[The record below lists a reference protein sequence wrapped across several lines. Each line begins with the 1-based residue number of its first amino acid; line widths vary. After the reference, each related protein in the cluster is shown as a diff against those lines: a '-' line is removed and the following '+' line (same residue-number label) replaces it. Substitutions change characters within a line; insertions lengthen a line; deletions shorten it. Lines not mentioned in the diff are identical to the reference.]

1 MRNPWRAVFLAF
13 LVALPFLGRG
23 LAQDAPAT
31 QTVDPESAGAREA
44 ELAEDSRGLVA
55 GAARADITPPPG
67 LPLWGY
73 GSRRDTP
80 ARGTRDPL
88 EATALVIGAG
98 GRRMALVGLDLGRPP
113 AREAMKAIED
123 RVRTEAG
130 VESLFL
136 VASHT
141 HHGPCVEL
149 ESVEPTAS
157 WIETASE
164 RIGGAVIEAAR
175 SLRPAKMAVL
185 SRKVDLNRN
194 RHSRIEPVPIDPAI
208 RVLHL
213 VDLEDR
219 PIATAVSFSAH
230 PTTVSAG
237 VLEYSADYPGH
248 LRRLVE
254 RKVGGVCLFLQ
265 GAVGDLSCRRDGKDD
280 RGFGE
285 SVGEEV
291 VSLVAEA
298 KPVRLESPSLAY
310 RGEELRFGV
319 RLRIDAPLTYA
330 LYSRA
335 FFPELVDAY
344 VKEYEGGAVRPRLT
358 VALLDDRIGFV
369 GVSGELFSAHAVRLR
384 ERARL
389 EHLFVFS
396 CTNGYQQYFPTI
408 EATAE
413 GGYGADELVSPIEI
427 GAGERI
433 MDRALILLYELRRRR
448 DP

>member
-1 MRNPWRAVFLAF
+1 
-13 LVALPFLGRG
+13 
-23 LAQDAPAT
+23 
-31 QTVDPESAGAREA
+31 
-44 ELAEDSRGLVA
+44 
-55 GAARADITPPPG
+55 
-67 LPLWGY
+67 
-73 GSRRDTP
+73 
-80 ARGTRDPL
+80 
-88 EATALVIGAG
+88 
-98 GRRMALVGLDLGRPP
+98 
-113 AREAMKAIED
+113 
-123 RVRTEAG
+123 
-130 VESLFL
+130 
-136 VASHT
+136 
-141 HHGPCVEL
+141 
-149 ESVEPTAS
+149 
-157 WIETASE
+157 
-164 RIGGAVIEAAR
+164 
-175 SLRPAKMAVL
+175 
-185 SRKVDLNRN
+185 
-194 RHSRIEPVPIDPAI
+194 
-208 RVLHL
+208 
-213 VDLEDR
+213 
-219 PIATAVSFSAH
+219 
-230 PTTVSAG
+230 
-237 VLEYSADYPGH
+237 
-248 LRRLVE
+248 
-254 RKVGGVCLFLQ
+254 GGVCLFLQ

-291 VSLVAEA
+291 VALVAEA

>member
-1 MRNPWRAVFLAF
+1 VLLPAGRRADVPLGIRAARLAGRERVVGVGLRAHAGIGGPLRSLERSAPSGRRRPRPWSNRDDGDLVAYERPASVGECPAAAAAPIPPRHEPMRNPWRAVFLAF

-164 RIGGAVIEAAR
+164 RIGGAV
-175 SLRPAKMAVL
+175 
-185 SRKVDLNRN
+185 
-194 RHSRIEPVPIDPAI
+194 
-208 RVLHL
+208 
-213 VDLEDR
+213 
-219 PIATAVSFSAH
+219 
-230 PTTVSAG
+230 
-237 VLEYSADYPGH
+237 
-248 LRRLVE
+248 
-254 RKVGGVCLFLQ
+254 
-265 GAVGDLSCRRDGKDD
+265 
-280 RGFGE
+280 
-285 SVGEEV
+285 
-291 VSLVAEA
+291 
-298 KPVRLESPSLAY
+298 
-310 RGEELRFGV
+310 
-319 RLRIDAPLTYA
+319 
-330 LYSRA
+330 
-335 FFPELVDAY
+335 
-344 VKEYEGGAVRPRLT
+344 
-358 VALLDDRIGFV
+358 
-369 GVSGELFSAHAVRLR
+369 
-384 ERARL
+384 
-389 EHLFVFS
+389 
-396 CTNGYQQYFPTI
+396 
-408 EATAE
+408 
-413 GGYGADELVSPIEI
+413 
-427 GAGERI
+427 
-433 MDRALILLYELRRRR
+433 
-448 DP
+448 